1 MHSEPIASHHRD
13 LNEPKSRA
21 SALRSKAFGIA
32 VIGVAILALAGCAEG
47 TSRDAE
53 RGREAD
59 AERTSVVDSLQ
70 ATSSADLVRRAGEAT
85 PPLGDAAATE
95 SAADAEGD

>member
-1 MHSEPIASHHRD
+1 V
-13 LNEPKSRA
+13 
-21 SALRSKAFGIA
+21 LRRKAFGVV
-32 VIGVAILALAGCAEG
+32 VIGVLVLALVGCAEG

-70 ATSSADLVRRAGEAT
+70 ATSSADLIRRAGEAM
-85 PPLGDAAATE
+85 PPPDDAAATE
-95 SAADAEGD
+95 SATDAEGD

>member
-1 MHSEPIASHHRD
+1 MLRRKRFG
-13 LNEPKSRA
+13 L
-21 SALRSKAFGIA
+21 AL
-32 VIGVAILALAGCAEG
+32 IGVAMLALVGCAEG

-70 ATSSADLVRRAGEAT
+70 ATSSADLIRRVGEAT
-85 PPLGDAAATE
+85 PPPGDAAATE